1 MENDVV
7 TVRREAL
14 HRALL
19 QYYEYP
25 AGEILGLADA
35 YALAVL
41 QDADVTLY
49 LVARYRPTE
58 EVWAKAVGILRARL
72 AALKSPAEG
81 GKE

>member
-35 YALAVL
+35 YALAVH
-41 QDADVTLY
+41 D
-49 LVARYRPTE
+49 
-58 EVWAKAVGILRARL
+58 EVCPCGGAGCEKRARL
-72 AALKSPAEG
+72 DALA
-81 GKE
+81 GKEKQ